1 MKYSRLY
8 LWKFMKKL
16 LTIFICLFISIFFCN
31 SCKSNNNLERKVNE
45 IVSSYNEDETL
56 SFQNYLSYSFNAPVV
71 FQNDAYEF
79 EYQDHKIIVSK
90 EKNVLIENI
99 KKDEDIIYFDN
110 IEKLKKQDL
119 SVGFIAETKEYY
131 AGSNKG
137 GARYKIINDNK
148 PLSIPL
154 DNGLFAEIIPQY
166 RAFSIESLGV
176 KGNGKDDDSE
186 IINYIFQNIG
196 QYDVSYLIFESKEY
210 LCCHNINLYQNE
222 NLSLLGND
230 SYLVIND
237 QYDDEVYHEF
247 FFSVAS
253 CEKLLFSNINITYNF
268 SETMNGIKTQLGI
281 FNSQNIEFYHC

>member
-1 MKYSRLY
+1 M
-8 LWKFMKKL
+8 
-16 LTIFICLFISIFFCN
+16 
-31 SCKSNNNLERKVNE
+31 
-45 IVSSYNEDETL
+45 
-56 SFQNYLSYSFNAPVV
+56 
-71 FQNDAYEF
+71 
-79 EYQDHKIIVSK
+79 
-90 EKNVLIENI
+90 
-99 KKDEDIIYFDN
+99 
-110 IEKLKKQDL
+110 
-119 SVGFIAETKEYY
+119 
-131 AGSNKG
+131 
-137 GARYKIINDNK
+137 
-148 PLSIPL
+148 
-154 DNGLFAEIIPQY
+154 PQY
-166 RAFSIESLGV
+166 KSFSIEELGA
-176 KGNGKDDDSE
+176 KGDGKEDDSD

-281 FNSQNIEFYHC
+281 FNSQNIEFYHCQYVIPETVLKSLAKDREFTNFDCYTNWENILINNCQFENVCDAEAGGSLWIRDFHNLGSKDIKVLNSSFHKIAHDELIAVFMGSIENVLIKNNKFKVEDEGVSSSVMNFSFGSFASSQKANNIVFENNEIDCCLNYTPRSGQGNDP